1 MITST
6 ALRAPREILFGSGQR
21 RSLGRVARRFGNRA
35 LVCTD
40 ARLAGDPLLR
50 EMVDDL
56 RRAGLEV
63 QIDAGV
69 EPDVPRDSCVR
80 AAGPAREF
88 RPDLVIGIGGG
99 SCLDYAKCVAL
110 LVTHGGSPEQ
120 YYGEFKVP
128 GPVLPV
134 IAMPTTAGTG
144 SEATPVAVLSDP
156 DKIMKV
162 GISSPHLIP
171 QVAICD
177 PELTVTCPPGLTAVT
192 GADALTHAIE
202 AFMAV
207 RREPSP
213 DLALDRVFIGK
224 TEMTDFL
231 ALKAIS
237 LINGGLERA
246 CRNGSDLEA
255 RTRVMMGALY
265 AGLAFGTAGTAA
277 AHAIQYPIGTLTHT
291 AHGLG
296 VASMLPY
303 VMAYNRSV
311 YGAELAEV
319 GRAMGL
325 AGAGEAELGERTIRH
340 VATLFRTIGIPVSLA
355 ELGLPRD
362 RLEWVGTQALTVDRL
377 IKNNP
382 RPLDAASMDRLLQA
396 AYAGDLAS
404 VD

>member
-1 MITST
+1 
-6 ALRAPREILFGSGQR
+6 
-21 RSLGRVARRFGNRA
+21 
-35 LVCTD
+35 
-40 ARLAGDPLLR
+40 
-50 EMVDDL
+50 
-56 RRAGLEV
+56 
-63 QIDAGV
+63 
-69 EPDVPRDSCVR
+69 
-80 AAGPAREF
+80 
-88 RPDLVIGIGGG
+88 
-99 SCLDYAKCVAL
+99 
-110 LVTHGGSPEQ
+110 
-120 YYGEFKVP
+120 
-128 GPVLPV
+128 
-134 IAMPTTAGTG
+134 
-144 SEATPVAVLSDP
+144 
-156 DKIMKV
+156 
-162 GISSPHLIP
+162 
-171 QVAICD
+171 
-177 PELTVTCPPGLTAVT
+177 
-192 GADALTHAIE
+192 
-202 AFMAV
+202 MAV

-362 RLEWVGTQALTVDRL
+362 RLKWVGTQALTVDRL